1 MYYTEHK
8 PKPGEERGCLQYVHK
23 PGKEWEE
30 KVFGSFKRKE
40 SYDCVFAAGFS
51 LPLFMMCPHK
61 RITKALKVGANP
73 DTSFNCSDNGWITQ
87 ELSIL
92 NGLSEDHSSHSTS
105 TLD

>member
-1 MYYTEHK
+1 MFPFRSVGAWERGYL
-8 PKPGEERGCLQYVHK
+8 ERGCLQYVHK

-51 LPLFMMCPHK
+51 LPLFMMYPRK
-61 RITKALKVGANP
+61 RITEALKVDAYP

-87 ELSIL
+87 ELHIEWSF
-92 NGLSEDHSSHSTS
+92 
-105 TLD
+105 